1 MDKDSLIEVLA
12 IVVIGLA
19 CPFAIPILFGNDNK
33 NKNNQ
38 SDKEMHNNNDI
49 RET

>member
-33 NKNNQ
+33 NNQ